1 MQLYISVEELH
12 TPTLWGDRGDQ
23 NRFIGKE
30 LYVRDASLQPC
41 WLLNWVWL
49 RLEIKQNHQAIWK
62 KKCQFR
68 ADVPTHGYRPR
79 YTADNDPAETDM
91 CAQQCWLL
99 PDGCCCLNNTGNKI
113 LFRINW
119 PRVNQGLN
127 VAPCEEVHWCDVRW
141 PGRQGHWP
149 ASFNPAIV
157 VSGGEML
164 ILKRMLFPL
173 SLRHQE
179 LDIF

>member
-1 MQLYISVEELH
+1 
-12 TPTLWGDRGDQ
+12 
-23 NRFIGKE
+23 
-30 LYVRDASLQPC
+30 
-41 WLLNWVWL
+41 
-49 RLEIKQNHQAIWK
+49 
-62 KKCQFR
+62 
-68 ADVPTHGYRPR
+68 
-79 YTADNDPAETDM
+79 M

-179 LDIF
+179 LDIFERTRQSLLGRCRLCIEVGDSVLEHLL